1 MVDPSLLASLAAVA
15 VLLVISAFFSSTEIA
30 LFSLADDRIAAL
42 ADEDPRGP
50 ELQSLRA
57 DPHRLLVT
65 ILVGNNVVNI
75 AVSSILTV
83 LLVAYLPP
91 ELAVVGTTLAATAL
105 VLVCGEILP
114 KSWGLANAE
123 AWALRVARPVR
134 YVGLLLWPLVAFF
147 DWLTR
152 GLAALT
158 GGSPAI
164 ESELLDEE

>member
-1 MVDPSLLASLAAVA
+1 MAPVPLLPSLALVA
-15 VLLVISAFFSSTEIA
+15 VLLAVSAFFSSTEIA
-30 LFSLADDRIAAL
+30 LFSLTPDRIDELAAG
-42 ADEDPRGP
+42 DDRGP
-50 ELQSLRA
+50 ELQRLRE

-75 AVSSILTV
+75 AISSVLTV

-123 AWALRVARPVR
+123 SWALLVARPVR
-134 YVGLLLWPLVAFF
+134 YIALVLWPLVAFF
-147 DWLTR
+147 DALTR
-152 GLAALT
+152 GLSAAL
-158 GGSPAI
+158 GGSADI
-164 ESELLDEE
+164 ERELLED

>member
-15 VLLVISAFFSSTEIA
+15 ALLAASAFFSSTEIA
-30 LFSLADDRIAAL
+30 LFSLPEDRIAAL
-42 ADEDPRGP
+42 AGEDPRGAGV
-50 ELQSLRA
+50 QALREN
-57 DPHRLLVT
+57 PHRLLVT

-91 ELAVVGTTLAATAL
+91 ELAVAGTTLVGTSL

-114 KSWGLANAE
+114 KSWALANAE
-123 AWALRVARPVR
+123 SWALRTAAPVK

-152 GLAALT
+152 GLARLI

-164 ESELLDEE
+164 ETELLDEE